1 MVAIPECER
10 QLAALALNRSDYM
23 LHDVPG
29 DTRKILQVEINTI
42 SSGLG
47 FLSTKIADMQ
57 RALADESTRQR
68 IPENQALSQLVMGLH
83 AAHEEYLRQGRRRS
97 SEDSK
102 DVRVLF
108 VVQSAERNFA
118 DQRALE
124 HGLLRQY
131 GVRCI
136 RATLTDLGVENS
148 PMSVDAFGRLFYNQ
162 SEISVV
168 YFRAGYTPNDYPG
181 ESEWL
186 ARRKLEMSKA
196 IKCPDIAYH
205 LVGTKK
211 VQQVLAA
218 PGVLERFVSGPKA
231 SVLRTCFAGLYNL
244 DPSEAGSSK
253 EAVDAII
260 REAMARPNDFVL
272 KPQREGGGNNYYK
285 EV

>member
-1 MVAIPECER
+1 
-10 QLAALALNRSDYM
+10 
-23 LHDVPG
+23 
-29 DTRKILQVEINTI
+29 
-42 SSGLG
+42 
-47 FLSTKIADMQ
+47 
-57 RALADESTRQR
+57 
-68 IPENQALSQLVMGLH
+68 
-83 AAHEEYLRQGRRRS
+83 
-97 SEDSK
+97 
-102 DVRVLF
+102 
-108 VVQSAERNFA
+108 
-118 DQRALE
+118 
-124 HGLLRQY
+124 
-131 GVRCI
+131 
-136 RATLTDLGVENS
+136 
-148 PMSVDAFGRLFYNQ
+148 MSVDAFGRLFYNQ